1 MPVSPTSRYFGL
13 PVNAVADST
22 GQTHSAI
29 AIRPHEPPPAD
40 AFRYRHVVTGAED
53 IEYLAWRYL
62 GDSRQWWRIAEA
74 NAPMFPLDV
83 RPGLSLAIAMT
94 DQVGRIV
101 RDRTF

>member
-13 PVNAVADST
+13 TVYSAADDR
-22 GQTHSAI
+22 GETHATV
-29 AIRPHEPPPAD
+29 AIRPHQPPPAD
-40 AFRYRHVVTGAED
+40 AFRYRHVVNGAED

-74 NAPMFPLDV
+74 NALMFPLDI
-83 RPGLSLAIAMT
+83 RPGVPLTIALT

>member
-1 MPVSPTSRYFGL
+1 RYFGL
-13 PVNAVADST
+13 PVNLATDGA
-22 GQTHSAI
+22 GQTRPAI
-29 AIRPHEPPPAD
+29 AIRPHQPPPAD

-74 NAPMFPLDV
+74 NTLMFPLDI
-83 RPGLSLAIAMT
+83 RAGLALTVALS
-94 DQVGRIV
+94 DQIGRIE